1 MKNRKPTRW
10 NTRSFACDSS
20 RLVNKNLTHLP
31 IMKKSIFI
39 ISSTTPKSLSCA
51 STGHWLDNM
60 PITVITLQTW
70 TNAKIR
76 RTTVMFTLSVAT
88 LLVHLIAL
96 VFKDIQEMA
105 SIAMVMLINQCSF
118 EYRMNTKLPIQI
130 QIYHL
135 ARTLSFVE
143 LSLIVLDTI
152 YL

>member
-1 MKNRKPTRW
+1 
-10 NTRSFACDSS
+10 
-20 RLVNKNLTHLP
+20 
-31 IMKKSIFI
+31 
-39 ISSTTPKSLSCA
+39 
-51 STGHWLDNM
+51 M

-88 LLVHLIAL
+88 LLGHLIVLA
-96 VFKDIQEMA
+96 FKDIQEMA

-135 ARTLSFVE
+135 ARMLSFGE
-143 LSLIVLDTI
+143 LSLIVLDSI
-152 YL
+152 YF